1 MFLQPTSFFCYK
13 WFHPQNL
20 QFLICNY
27 NKNLITPSHLA
38 LPVSLT
44 ESGQIIDI
52 QAISWLELLVLQF
65 IGFRNK
71 LHHDLGLESLS
82 GSRNS
87 QPARER
93 WGEKKFKVFLAKEDL
108 ISLHSSLEFLKQ
120 LLHTSVTSFS
130 YYPSPSH
137 SPCLSLSNPVS
148 VWPVKPT
155 SKSTSAF
162 LNEAK
167 VWWDF

>member
-120 LLHTSVTSFS
+120 LLVVTYFC
-130 YYPSPSH
+130 YLLLL
-137 SPCLSLSNPVS
+137 LSLSLPLLLS
-148 VWPVKPT
+148 VKPCVSLA
-155 SKSTSAF
+155 SKT
-162 LNEAK
+162 NQ
-167 VWWDF
+167 